1 MADSIVINAERR
13 EQMGKAASRRLRKKE
28 DKVPGILYGG
38 SDDPIPL
45 VLDHKDLLKAMQDE
59 SFFSQILNIS
69 VGKTSQQVVVRDLQR
84 NPASEKVTHIDFLRI
99 QADREINVAIPLRFL
114 NEEECNGVK
123 VDGGSISHNLTE
135 IEVSCLPADL
145 PEFIEVDMAD
155 LEIGDSIRLSDLT
168 VPENVIIVALATAEE
183 DRDVDVQVAGV
194 IAPRLEI
201 EEDEIDG
208 DEEGDD
214 ESLTASEEEGSET
227 TDSAEGGTAEK
238 DSETDESAAGSDAD

>member
-59 SFFSQILNIS
+59 SFFSQVLKVS

-84 NPASEKVTHIDFLRI
+84 NPASEKVTHIDFLRV

-135 IEVSCLPADL
+135 IEVSCLPANL
-145 PEFIEVDMAD
+145 PEFIEVDMGD
-155 LEIGDSIRLSDLT
+155 LEIGDSIRLSELT
-168 VPENVIIVALATAEE
+168 VPDNVVIVALATADE
-183 DRDVDVQVAGV
+183 DRDVQVAGV

-214 ESLTASEEEGSET
+214 ESLSASEEEGSET
-227 TDSAEGGTAEK
+227 SDSAESGAGEN
-238 DSETDESAAGSDAD
+238 DSKSDASAPESDED